1 MASLPSSP
9 ALSFDT
15 TTPASPPSPSQQ
27 QQEGDDDDGVI
38 RTLEKIQC
46 LTAAGSALD
55 PEDDNQDDEEKAAK
69 TLDEHDAPKPMTG
82 LHHQLQPQHQQPQLS
97 LENDRLKRENYVL
110 AQQVKDL
117 VANYGRH
124 VQSLQTQLQQQSAS
138 HDRVQREW
146 QRQVEQLRSAQ
157 GEATDSARRAQAQVE
172 VLEERLRQLEGP
184 QHTDN
189 NNNSSSSSSSQ
200 PQTQPQQVPA
210 EPTLRLTHQ
219 HQGQHYPPTGSSS
232 TFQNAHAV
240 QRSVVNAAPRAS
252 GSTHVTRYPQQPFS
266 DASTVRA
273 TRIGRN
279 RSAPSGSV
287 VPQQSASADAYSP
300 STPVNSGSTARMA
313 PPVNPF
319 QWQNEASSYETSHSG
334 YRGYSA
340 PQSALATA
348 APRSVR
354 SSAYYPPQIY
364 SNSYQQPSPLGYP
377 QTSHQQQQQ
386 QQLSTSPLQPTLI
399 SICPIPDEATESHAQ
414 AVDSSRLCIEKK
426 PSSGLLAYCSELFTS
441 TLTPVASVASVAP
454 SIGSNTN
461 VTASPNASVTP
472 AWQPFSSS
480 SSAQL
485 TKQSSLDVEQ
495 GFSPPRAHQIPHE
508 QQQHQNGYP
517 NNTNSFVNYNNAPQ
531 FQQQYQASNISP
543 SSTSLSRAQASSAL
557 PMSSHFG
564 PF

>member
-9 ALSFDT
+9 ALSFDI

-27 QQEGDDDDGVI
+27 QQEGGDGDGVI
-38 RTLEKIQC
+38 RTLEKLQC
-46 LTAAGSALD
+46 PTTAGSALV
-55 PEDDNQDDEEKAAK
+55 PEDDNQDDEKKAAK
-69 TLDEHDAPKPMTG
+69 ALDEHDAPKPMAE

-97 LENDRLKRENYVL
+97 LENDRLKSENYAL

-117 VANYGRH
+117 VANYERH
-124 VQSLQTQLQQQSAS
+124 VQSLQTQLEQQSAS
-138 HDRVQREW
+138 HDRAQCEW

-172 VLEERLRQLEGP
+172 VLEEQLRQLEGP
-184 QHTDN
+184 QYTDN
-189 NNNSSSSSSSQ
+189 NNNSSSSSQ
-200 PQTQPQQVPA
+200 PQAQPQQVPA

-219 HQGQHYPPTGSSS
+219 HQGQRYPPTGSSS
-232 TFQNAHAV
+232 TLQHAHAV
-240 QRSVVNAAPRAS
+240 QRSVVNAALRAS
-252 GSTHVTRYPQQPFS
+252 GSAHVTRYPQQPFS

-287 VPQQSASADAYSP
+287 APQQSAPADAYSP

-313 PPVNPF
+313 PPVNLF
-319 QWQNEASSYETSHSG
+319 QWQNETSSYETSHSG
-334 YRGYSA
+334 YRGYSVL
-340 PQSALATA
+340 QSAPAMA

-354 SSAYYPPQIY
+354 SSAYYPPQTY

-377 QTSHQQQQQ
+377 QPSHQQQQ

-414 AVDSSRLCIEKK
+414 VTGSDRLGIEKK

-441 TLTPVASVASVAP
+441 TLAPVTSVASVAP
-454 SIGSNTN
+454 SIGSNTSA
-461 VTASPNASVTP
+461 TTLPNARVAP
-472 AWQPFSSS
+472 EWQLFS

-495 GFSPPRAHQIPHE
+495 GFSPPRAHQTPHE
-508 QQQHQNGYP
+508 QQHHNGYP
-517 NNTNSFVNYNNAPQ
+517 NNTNSYVNYNNAPQ
-531 FQQQYQASNISP
+531 FQQQRQYQASNIAP
-543 SSTSLSRAQASSAL
+543 SSTPPPRAQASSAL
-557 PMSSHFG
+557 PMSSHLGRF
-564 PF
+564 